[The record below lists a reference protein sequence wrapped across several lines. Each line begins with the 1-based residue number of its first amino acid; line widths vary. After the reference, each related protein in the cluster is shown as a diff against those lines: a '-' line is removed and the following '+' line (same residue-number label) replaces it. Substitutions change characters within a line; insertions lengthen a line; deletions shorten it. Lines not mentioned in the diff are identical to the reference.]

1 MLYPFDD
8 YHRFHRPAALG
19 ASVHAKNPGEA
30 RKNYLEYL
38 QPKPLV
44 PDFGDADLRT
54 IAALGGVPPPQ
65 FMKART
71 D

>member
-1 MLYPFDD
+1 
-8 YHRFHRPAALG
+8 
-19 ASVHAKNPGEA
+19 VHAKNPGDA
-30 RKNYLEYL
+30 RRNYLEYL
-38 QPKPLV
+38 QPAPLV
-44 PDFGDADLRT
+44 PSFGDADLRT

>member
-1 MLYPFDD
+1 M
-8 YHRFHRPAALG
+8 
-19 ASVHAKNPGEA
+19 ASVSAKNPGEA
-30 RKNYLEYL
+30 RRNYIEWL

>member
-1 MLYPFDD
+1 V
-8 YHRFHRPAALG
+8 
-19 ASVHAKNPGEA
+19 ASVSAKNPGEA
-30 RKNYLEYL
+30 RRNYLEYL

-54 IAALGGVPPPQ
+54 LAALGISPPHQ
-65 FMKART
+65 LMKART

>member
-1 MLYPFDD
+1 VASSHPGTKG
-8 YHRFHRPAALG
+8 AAEFRQSALDW
-19 ASVHAKNPGEA
+19 
-30 RKNYLEYL
+30 L

-44 PDFGDADLRT
+44 PDFNDSDLRT